1 MGELLLIL
9 ARKKKTL
16 HIMDKIMRYNTVII
30 FINITTCKVLTLIK
44 THVHA

>member
-9 ARKKKTL
+9 ARKKAL